1 MRSPGR
7 SCPLNLSGSSPLP
20 LPVSRGS
27 FVAVGGV
34 VTLLATAAGLVTR
47 LRGFFSPLV
56 VVLVVLVAERP
67 DGICPETED
76 HF

>member
-1 MRSPGR
+1 VYLDVDVQSRKIVPAEIIRQLAPPASP
-7 SCPLNLSGSSPLP
+7 
-20 LPVSRGS
+20 GS

-56 VVLVVLVAERP
+56 VVLVVLVA
-67 DGICPETED
+67 
-76 HF
+76 